1 MVILNAIKQK
11 VTNRKTTEVAKL
23 KIRKLNMFNQ
33 QICNNEGPFNVQ
45 NCVFTYLSKLKSNT

>member
-45 NCVFTYLSKLKSNT
+45 NCVFTM